1 MCECSVADLF
11 KNCNVEEEEYISN
24 IKRHL
29 DEKSI
34 LRQITE
40 GLVFLHGLNYIHCN
54 IKPSN
59 MLIAEIPTLSRKR
72 YVVKVSDFRLCRKL
86 PEESSNSGMR
96 ISSWI
101 APECNNATRLTFQ
114 YDTFLLGCLYFYV
127 LKNGLH
133 PFGNNQD
140 RLNNISNPDYHVYS
154 EKWKIDAPVALMKQ
168 MIKFNPLDRPTVL
181 SVLTTEPFF
190 SHQVQCT
197 DTRHENKGTKG

>member
-1 MCECSVADLF
+1 VADLF
-11 KNCNVEEEEYISN
+11 GNYNVEEEENISN

-72 YVVKVSDFRLCRKL
+72 YVVKVSDFRLCRRL
-86 PEESSNSGMR
+86 PEESRNSGMR
-96 ISSWI
+96 ISSWT
-101 APECNNATRLTFQ
+101 APECNNETPLTFQ

-127 LKNGLH
+127 LKNGSH
-133 PFGNNQD
+133 PFGNDED
-140 RLNNISNPDYHVYS
+140 RLKNISNPNYHVYR
-154 EKWKIDAPVALMKQ
+154 EKWKVDAPVALMKQ
-168 MIKFNPLDRPTVL
+168 MMKFNPLDRPTVL

-190 SHQVQCT
+190 SNQMHYT
-197 DTRHENKGTKG
+197 NTRNENKGTNG